1 MLAFENITNSQEASV
16 TAPASSSKITPLAK
30 HAISQA

>member
-1 MLAFENITNSQEASV
+1 MLGSEDITNIQEPSV
-16 TAPASSSKITPLAK
+16 TAPASSSKLAPLAK